1 MKHGMLCSGF
11 ALVLICASCKQ
22 GDSSVEE
29 TSCCEESAS
38 HEKKAEGAEAQPT
51 AEGQRAAAI
60 RDIHLKTLP
69 VDSYS
74 AVDVSLVDAVKPL
87 ERMYNDQIG
96 GFDSRLK
103 LKFVVT
109 GHSDTKLTLVVKN
122 LDLGY
127 VLDILCAQAHYSY
140 NVDEKTMEL
149 RFYPITD

>member
-1 MKHGMLCSGF
+1 MLCSGF
-11 ALVLICASCKQ
+11 ALFLICASCKQ

-29 TSCCEESAS
+29 TSCCAEFDADGGQDESTSDEVATLNTLAEEI
-38 HEKKAEGAEAQPT
+38 KV
-51 AEGQRAAAI
+51 
-60 RDIHLKTLP
+60 IHLKSVP

-74 AVDVSLVDAVKPL
+74 AVDVSLVDAIKPL

-109 GHSDTKLTLVVKN
+109 GRSDTKLTLVVKN
-122 LDLGY
+122 MDLDY